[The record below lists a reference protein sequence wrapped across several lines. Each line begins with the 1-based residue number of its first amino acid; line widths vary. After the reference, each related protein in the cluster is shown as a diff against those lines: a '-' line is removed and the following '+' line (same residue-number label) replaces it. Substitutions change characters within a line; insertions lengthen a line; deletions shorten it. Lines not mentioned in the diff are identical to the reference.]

1 MLDGKL
7 PDYLKAEELPEGVRD
22 YVARDKLTDYAQ
34 DSYNYLY
41 TFPNL
46 NFNIVVIL
54 ALVTLV
60 SLFLNRPALLGS
72 RRKGKPM
79 MLPTLP

>member
-1 MLDGKL
+1 
-7 PDYLKAEELPEGVRD
+7 
-22 YVARDKLTDYAQ
+22 VARDKLTDYAQ

-46 NFNIVVIL
+46 NFNIVVVL